1 MKGRTQYNL
10 RLVTVTN
17 VPGQGTKNIIFL
29 FSTAKRAK
37 NWVHFVKI
45 AQDNIGLGSI
55 SYGVKTL
62 VIFFNCSNVNNF
74 HSSKPS
80 I

>member
-62 VIFFNCSNVNNF
+62 LIFLNV
-74 HSSKPS
+74 SKFS
-80 I
+80 L

>member
-1 MKGRTQYNL
+1 MKMILLVNPGMFQEKIVKGRTEYNC

-17 VPGQGTKNIIFL
+17 VPGQGVKNIIFL

-45 AQDNIGLGSI
+45 AQENIGLGTI
-55 SYGVKTL
+55 SYGV
-62 VIFFNCSNVNNF
+62 S
-74 HSSKPS
+74 
-80 I
+80 